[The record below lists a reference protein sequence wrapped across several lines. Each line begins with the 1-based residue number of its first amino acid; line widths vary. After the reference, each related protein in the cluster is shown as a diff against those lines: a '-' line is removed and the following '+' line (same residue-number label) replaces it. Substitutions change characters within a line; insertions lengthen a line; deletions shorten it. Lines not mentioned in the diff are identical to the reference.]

1 MSKKNRDKSEF
12 VQVEYEVLDLVSYN
26 GLQLNSHM
34 KLVLASAR
42 SYQRTDNVY
51 YESNP
56 TLQLRTGLK
65 EGAVTSL
72 IKKMEVAGLIR
83 IERIKGVGNRYYPLA
98 LDLTL
103 AEFIPEK
110 GDIRDIL
117 REQSVEQPEPA
128 LEPVER
134 EAAEPQEFNQPTEQG
149 PANDR
154 DSQTERQASHDDQN
168 SHDLV
173 EIVKPDVNPDSPAD
187 VVPKLK
193 AVPVPAV
200 QGDDEFSIW
209 CSVAERDQLKIPV
222 IDILKGCNGDR
233 DKAAASVKLM
243 IGHTRKR
250 RKEEQQRQIEH
261 LVNEDTSAYSL
272 LDEGEEIPY

>member
-1 MSKKNRDKSEF
+1 MTAATQNNRQHTPLYWHLMDYEGIKMSDAGVYSYLLGWQNSANDPNSKVKRVFPSLDRIGRDLRISSKS
-12 VQVEYEVLDLVSYN
+12 V
-26 GLQLNSHM
+26 G
-34 KLVLASAR
+34 R
-42 SYQRTDNVY
+42 SVALL
-51 YESNP
+51 E
-56 TLQLRTGLK
+56 TLGF
-65 EGAVTSL
+65 L
-72 IKKMEVAGLIR
+72 IKERPNRRMSYLYTVVELDDLPSVA
-83 IERIKGVGNRYYPLA
+83 P
-98 LDLTL
+98 
-103 AEFIPEK
+103 
-110 GDIRDIL
+110 
-117 REQSVEQPEPA
+117 
-128 LEPVER
+128 
-134 EAAEPQEFNQPTEQG
+134 AAEPQEFNQPTEQG

-168 SHDLV
+168 SHDPV

-243 IGHTRKR
+243 IDHTRKR

-272 LDEGEEIPY
+272 LDEEEEIPY

>member
-1 MSKKNRDKSEF
+1 MSDVAVYGYLLGWQKSAKDQSSKVRKVFPSLDRIGSDLRISPDTAKRAVNILEKRGFLTRTRPNRRMSYLYT
-12 VQVEYEVLDLVSYN
+12 VVELDDLPS
-26 GLQLNSHM
+26 
-34 KLVLASAR
+34 
-42 SYQRTDNVY
+42 
-51 YESNP
+51 
-56 TLQLRTGLK
+56 
-65 EGAVTSL
+65 
-72 IKKMEVAGLIR
+72 VA
-83 IERIKGVGNRYYPLA
+83 P
-98 LDLTL
+98 
-103 AEFIPEK
+103 
-110 GDIRDIL
+110 
-117 REQSVEQPEPA
+117 
-128 LEPVER
+128 
-134 EAAEPQEFNQPTEQG
+134 AAEPQEFNQPTEQG

-154 DSQTERQASHDDQN
+154 DSQTERQATHDDQN
-168 SHDLV
+168 SHDPV
-173 EIVKPDVNPDSPAD
+173 EIVKPDINPDSPAD

-243 IGHTRKR
+243 IDHTRKR

-272 LDEGEEIPY
+272 LDEEEEIPY